1 MKFANKEFKDYWKII
16 KLPVYIIVGW
26 SVLSFIMSIIS
37 YDLYSNIFSSGAGF
51 VLMLAIFGFIGWT
64 AVKDYKGTVKI
75 GAWSGAL
82 AGAITGFVGA
92 IISILMFYIVPDVI
106 LAAAAQAGADPS
118 QIQGFMAIGIYIGL
132 VTGPLFSGLIGAL
145 LSTIA
150 AFIATKIKK

>member
-1 MKFANKEFKDYWKII
+1 
-16 KLPVYIIVGW
+16 
-26 SVLSFIMSIIS
+26 
-37 YDLYSNIFSSGAGF
+37 
-51 VLMLAIFGFIGWT
+51 
-64 AVKDYKGTVKI
+64 
-75 GAWSGAL
+75 
-82 AGAITGFVGA
+82 
-92 IISILMFYIVPDVI
+92 MFYIVPDVI